1 MAQLRGYAPTD
12 DAKAR
17 MPKDAD
23 APANLIGQL
32 VTSTPNVDNIEKKF
46 GMFEGVVMR
55 VILNIVGVMQYM
67 RISQMAGNAGI
78 GLCVDYECI
87 KGCSPAQVWPVCA
100 SWSHRQ

>member
-12 DAKAR
+12 DAGAR
-17 MPKDAD
+17 MSKDTGG
-23 APANLIGQL
+23 PANLIGHL
-32 VTSTPNVDNIEKKF
+32 VMSTTNVEITEKKF

-78 GLCVDYECI
+78 GLCANYGEYR
-87 KGCSPAQVWPVCA
+87 VW
-100 SWSHRQ
+100 